1 MPTAVLTSVL
11 ALPSASPLVPPFF
24 LTGTDP
30 LLHPVEVESDGIH
43 SPILGGY
50 YIRVNCFPLCL
61 PRGKTMA
68 AQALL
73 LGHYWQSIN
82 IGRMK
87 KQFHDVCR
95 QAGDFRSFSEVGR
108 IQELKEAEAFAC
120 YVMYCNYLLLRVFP
134 SIFELGA
141 DIVSSSIIYRKCGSA
156 LRNQF
161 CPGSIIPKFQS
172 LISHITVLFHRP
184 HKNLVGPALL
194 PIWKAPYNCTDT
206 IHRVMIR
213 QRQRNKLQSHS
224 RPATHLRLAQ
234 KTNWWSN
241 LDAKASTGLGDL
253 QWTRALQFSQ
263 GGITVP
269 LGC

>member
-1 MPTAVLTSVL
+1 M
-11 ALPSASPLVPPFF
+11 
-24 LTGTDP
+24 
-30 LLHPVEVESDGIH
+30 EVESDGIH

-82 IGRMK
+82 IGRMN
-87 KQFHDVCR
+87 KQFHDVCLPM
-95 QAGDFRSFSEVGR
+95 GDFRSFSEVGR
-108 IQELKEAEAFAC
+108 IQELKEAVAFAC
-120 YVMYCNYLLLRVFP
+120 YVMYCNYLLLRVFS
-134 SIFELGA
+134 SIFELVA

-156 LRNQF
+156 LRNPF
-161 CPGSIIPKFQS
+161 CLSSTIPKLQS
-172 LISHITVLFHRP
+172 LISHITVLFHHP
-184 HKNLVGPALL
+184 HKRPALL

-206 IHRVMIR
+206 IHRVIIR

-224 RPATHLRLAQ
+224 RPTTHLRLAQ

-253 QWTRALQFSQ
+253 QWTRALQYPREEFPS
-263 GGITVP
+263 
-269 LGC
+269 L